1 MSLGDKIN
9 AIGSK
14 AANLVRLVFCLALL
28 AVSGGLPGALAQ
40 DPPPPADQQGT
51 DEGASGFRLEQNYPN
66 PFNPE
71 TRIPFHLSEDLFQ
84 DGEPATVSVRI
95 YNILQQ
101 FVVAPRALRYPG
113 GEGLPLLQ
121 LEYTSPGRYEA
132 YWDGRDRTGNHVASG
147 VYLVQM
153 VVNGRA
159 AWMKMFVTK

>member
-1 MSLGDKIN
+1 MSLCDRDH

-40 DPPPPADQQGT
+40 DPPLPADRGT
-51 DEGASGFRLEQNYPN
+51 DEGVPGFRLEQNYPN

-71 TRIPFHLSEDLFQ
+71 TRIPFHLSEELFQ

-101 FVVAPRALRYPG
+101 FVVAPLALRYPG

-132 YWDGRDRTGNHVASG
+132 YWDGRDRTGAHVASG